1 MSTKMPQSFI
11 YSCITAPCQHVFTRD
26 VRPLQQI
33 RGQLDPAIVVP
44 SCLARGCVVYLSLRI
59 VAFVCVARVSQPLC
73 FHSRGWVVVAAAIYR
88 RFSGAHH
95 EEVVLLAV
103 TNTTSGWQ
111 YAQIWAAVRR
121 EACLVMGRLTVTIE
135 LALLDIPSHTT
146 ISFVAIPKH
155 RARSQKWSMR
165 LCMLTSVSIFF
176 EGIGSGCGSV
186 GFAVAGLAVQVSS
199 NICL

>member
-1 MSTKMPQSFI
+1 M
-11 YSCITAPCQHVFTRD
+11 
-26 VRPLQQI
+26 
-33 RGQLDPAIVVP
+33 
-44 SCLARGCVVYLSLRI
+44 
-59 VAFVCVARVSQPLC
+59 
-73 FHSRGWVVVAAAIYR
+73 
-88 RFSGAHH
+88 
-95 EEVVLLAV
+95 
-103 TNTTSGWQ
+103 
-111 YAQIWAAVRR
+111 
-121 EACLVMGRLTVTIE
+121 MGRLTVTIE

-199 NICL
+199 NVCL